1 MKLISGEKMK
11 NKVCLITGGNSGIGR
26 ETALGIAKKGLTVV
40 IVSRDYLKGKEAI
53 EFIKRESGNK
63 KVGLIAADLS
73 SRKQIYKISEE
84 FRKKYK
90 RLDILINNAA
100 AVMQNRVLTED
111 GIEYQLAVNH
121 LAPFLLTSI
130 MADLLIDSA
139 PSRIINVSSQTH
151 VSASIDFNDLNSS
164 VNYHPA
170 AVYSMTKLMN
180 ILFTYKLASKL
191 QGTGVTANCLHPGV
205 VSTKLLLDYQGNSGL
220 KSFFSKLRNDSA
232 ERGARTSIYLALSS
246 DADGVTGKYFTDM
259 KQKESSPMSYDK
271 KLADKLW
278 EVSSRLTGILSQ
290 SEIV

>member
-246 DADGVTGKYFTDM
+246 DADGFTGKYFTDM